1 MICKF
6 CGNTI
11 EDNSDFCFI
20 CGQKVAE
27 EETTATAEEN
37 MQVFSQVTL
46 PEEEAQPETVTIP
59 VPEQATAM
67 PEFPQGAPIYAQAAP
82 IYAQSAPVYAQQA
95 IVQQMPVA
103 PAAPKQKKNK
113 DKSIATKAT
122 KFFSALFAATFVLQF
137 ISWIWYKNANKNNYD
152 NKAVAIL
159 NSTMVGLCIF
169 MTIVCFV
176 IIGKYML

>member
-27 EETTATAEEN
+27 EEAAAPAEN

-59 VPEQATAM
+59 VPEQAAAI
-67 PEFPQGAPIYAQAAP
+67 PEIPQGAPIYAQAAP
-82 IYAQSAPVYAQQA
+82 IYAQQAPVYAQQA
-95 IVQQMPVA
+95 IVQQMP
-103 PAAPKQKKNK
+103 AAPQKQKKNK

-137 ISWIWYKNANKNNYD
+137 ISWIWYKNAVKQSYD

-159 NSTMVGLCIF
+159 NSTMIGLCIF
-169 MTIVCFV
+169 MAIVCLT

>member
-27 EETTATAEEN
+27 EAPAAEPAEN

-46 PEEEAQPETVTIP
+46 PEEETQPETVTIP
-59 VPEQATAM
+59 VPEQAAAM

-95 IVQQMPVA
+95 IVQQMPVSA
-103 PAAPKQKKNK
+103 PQKQKKDK

-152 NKAVAIL
+152 NKAIAIL

-169 MTIVCFV
+169 MAIVCFV

>member
-27 EETTATAEEN
+27 EETAAAPAEN

-46 PEEEAQPETVTIP
+46 PEEEAQAETVTIP
-59 VPEQATAM
+59 VPEQSAAI

-82 IYAQSAPVYAQQA
+82 IYAQQAPVYAQQA
-95 IVQQMPVA
+95 IVQQMP
-103 PAAPKQKKNK
+103 AAPQKQKKNK

-137 ISWIWYKNANKNNYD
+137 ISWIWYKNAVKQSYD

-169 MTIVCFV
+169 MAIVCFA